1 MANKFWYEHDLIM
14 YNAQDKVRN
23 ITDYVRYM
31 LARTQSMFKYTNL
44 PDSIP
49 QRMLELMLQTNGNVC
64 FYKYNDKLYVF
75 TGGLGGEPD
84 EYYRPTIYTVA
95 NPALKLSKNL
105 KIDEECIVM
114 LNDSMLVGLLPMFNR
129 YASQLTEN
137 DLSLRIADINTRIIS
152 ILSSS
157 DDVTTASAKVYL
169 KDVEDGKLGII
180 AENELLE
187 GVKVQPNGSNNNNI
201 ITSLIEYEQYL
212 KASWYNELGLNAN
225 YNMKRESINSQEAQ
239 LNDDALLPLID
250 DMLKCRKEA
259 LEKVNKMFGTEISV
273 ELDSSWKDNQEE
285 IDAMQDS
292 LSDEQPNNEE
302 SEVEPNDGETN
313 ETE

>member
-1 MANKFWYEHDLIM
+1 MGKIRYCYEFDCM
-14 YNAQDKVRN
+14 YNAQDKIKN
-23 ITDYVRYM
+23 INDYVRYM
-31 LARTQSMFKYTNL
+31 LARTQSMFKYNNL

-64 FYKYNDKLYVF
+64 FYKHNGTLYVF

-95 NPALKLSKNL
+95 NPALKFSKNL
-105 KIDEECIVM
+105 KINEECVVM

-152 ILSSS
+152 VLSSS

-180 AENELLE
+180 AENELLD
-187 GVKVQPNGSNNNNI
+187 GVKVQPNGTSNNNI

-259 LEKVNKMFGTEISV
+259 LEKINKMFGTDISV

-285 IDAMQDS
+285 IDALQDS
-292 LSDEQPNNEE
+292 ITDEPKKEE
-302 SEVEPNDGETN
+302 SEVKPNDNETN